1 MQSLRK
7 GIEEYDRRRGWRGA
21 ITNKI
26 KDKNWENKISQYK
39 LDPTLKW
46 DIAEVISVSNDEIR
60 FKIISKNKKNLEGI
74 LLSKNLQWTLRQN
87 KSIKE
92 RHKIGDVF
100 FVKKDNN
107 S

>member
-60 FKIISKNKKNLEGI
+60 FKIISKNKKI
-74 LLSKNLQWTLRQN
+74 RRHFVIKKFTMDASSK
-87 KSIKE
+87 
-92 RHKIGDVF
+92 
-100 FVKKDNN
+100 
-107 S
+107 